1 MEKIN
6 ARELKDLFI
15 EIKYGNKI
23 AFEKL
28 YNNYNKLIYRIAYS
42 ILKNKQDAEDVVQI
56 VFEKLYLTDK
66 EKLPNRNESSWLYSI
81 TKNETINYLKRN
93 KNNIDL
99 DSIYNI
105 EDDNNEIN
113 KIIDQDNY
121 NRLISKLN
129 NKEKEII
136 SLKIISNLSFEE
148 IGKLLKEPTGTI
160 KWRYYKAVNTLKIL
174 LSNLGMFII
183 TFVIGIKTLF
193 NKKASD
199 KVEQDKTIGN
209 NTTEQTGENT
219 KSDNQIQETEIEN
232 ITNNI
237 EETYNGIITNI
248 NSNSIVFEDKLRNKK
263 YSIDVNSSL
272 NFINGRTN
280 EKVYY
285 DEMKIGYYID
295 TYTYK
300 KSKAISILSNI
311 KGEELRKELIKNLT
325 LEDSP
330 YLTVSPIGTNI
341 EIINSNKA
349 ILTITF
355 EDLIPDYNVDGGK
368 FEMKVEINSNTVIE
382 RKGGRNKIEQLK
394 DADLNIIKI
403 RLDKNTINN
412 EIPIATYFMSSDGN

>member
-1 MEKIN
+1 MEKIKKYIPKIILLDTILYMLIIVTLYFILSSFKLMF
-6 ARELKDLFI
+6 REWIYIVSAVIIIGGFVAGIIQLLLKIKKKILRNVLIGIVIILLLLSTPAIFFLGAFSYMPEHIVRKDGKNYVAYVNGFLRTYVSYYDYKNIFVVGNQKRI
-15 EIKYGNKI
+15 EEDYGKGGFDPIENKFGNK
-23 AFEKL
+23 
-28 YNNYNKLIYRIAYS
+28 Y
-42 ILKNKQDAEDVVQI
+42 DV
-56 VFEKLYLTDK
+56 
-66 EKLPNRNESSWLYSI
+66 
-81 TKNETINYLKRN
+81 ET
-93 KNNIDL
+93 
-99 DSIYNI
+99 
-105 EDDNNEIN
+105 
-113 KIIDQDNY
+113 
-121 NRLISKLN
+121 
-129 NKEKEII
+129 
-136 SLKIISNLSFEE
+136 
-148 IGKLLKEPTGTI
+148 TT
-160 KWRYYKAVNTLKIL
+160 YYDEN
-174 LSNLGMFII
+174 
-183 TFVIGIKTLF
+183 
-193 NKKASD
+193 
-199 KVEQDKTIGN
+199 GN
-209 NTTEQTGENT
+209 VVSRENT

-237 EETYNGIITNI
+237 EEKNYNGIITNI
-248 NSNSIVFEDKLRNKK
+248 DSNRIVFENKSRNKK
-263 YSIDVNSSL
+263 YFIDVNSSL

-300 KSKAISILSNI
+300 KSNAISILSNI

>member
-1 MEKIN
+1 MEKIKKYIPKIILLDTIIYTLIIVTLYFILSSFKLMF
-6 ARELKDLFI
+6 REWIYIVSAVIIIGGFVAGIIQLLLKIKEKVLRNVLIGIVIILLLLSTPAIFFLGAFSYMPEHIAKKDGKNYVAYVNGFLRTYVSYYDYKNIFVVGNQKRI
-15 EIKYGNKI
+15 EEDYGKGGFDPIENKFGNK
-23 AFEKL
+23 
-28 YNNYNKLIYRIAYS
+28 Y
-42 ILKNKQDAEDVVQI
+42 DV
-56 VFEKLYLTDK
+56 
-66 EKLPNRNESSWLYSI
+66 
-81 TKNETINYLKRN
+81 ET
-93 KNNIDL
+93 
-99 DSIYNI
+99 
-105 EDDNNEIN
+105 
-113 KIIDQDNY
+113 
-121 NRLISKLN
+121 
-129 NKEKEII
+129 
-136 SLKIISNLSFEE
+136 
-148 IGKLLKEPTGTI
+148 TT
-160 KWRYYKAVNTLKIL
+160 YYDEN
-174 LSNLGMFII
+174 
-183 TFVIGIKTLF
+183 
-193 NKKASD
+193 
-199 KVEQDKTIGN
+199 GN
-209 NTTEQTGENT
+209 VVSRENT
-219 KSDNQIQETEIEN
+219 KSDNQIQGTTEINNIPEN

-237 EETYNGIITNI
+237 EEKNYNGIITNI
-248 NSNSIVFEDKLRNKK
+248 DSNRIVFENKSRNKK

-394 DADLNIIKI
+394 DADLCIIKI

>member
-1 MEKIN
+1 MEKIKKYIPKIILLDTILYMLIIVTLYFILSTFKLMF
-6 ARELKDLFI
+6 REWIYIVSAVIIIGGFVAGIIQLLLKIKEKILRNVLIGIVIILLLLSTPAIFFLGAFSYMPEHIVRKDGKNYVAYVNGFLRTYVSYYDYKNIFVVGSQKRI
-15 EIKYGNKI
+15 EEYYGKGGFDPIKNKFGNK
-23 AFEKL
+23 
-28 YNNYNKLIYRIAYS
+28 Y
-42 ILKNKQDAEDVVQI
+42 DV
-56 VFEKLYLTDK
+56 
-66 EKLPNRNESSWLYSI
+66 
-81 TKNETINYLKRN
+81 ET
-93 KNNIDL
+93 
-99 DSIYNI
+99 
-105 EDDNNEIN
+105 
-113 KIIDQDNY
+113 
-121 NRLISKLN
+121 
-129 NKEKEII
+129 
-136 SLKIISNLSFEE
+136 
-148 IGKLLKEPTGTI
+148 TT
-160 KWRYYKAVNTLKIL
+160 YYDEN
-174 LSNLGMFII
+174 
-183 TFVIGIKTLF
+183 
-193 NKKASD
+193 
-199 KVEQDKTIGN
+199 GN
-209 NTTEQTGENT
+209 VVSRENT

-237 EETYNGIITNI
+237 EEKNYNGIITNI
-248 NSNSIVFEDKLRNKK
+248 DSNRIVFENKSRNKK

-285 DEMKIGYYID
+285 DDMKIGYYID

>member
-28 YNNYNKLIYRIAYS
+28 YLI
-42 ILKNKQDAEDVVQI
+42 
-56 VFEKLYLTDK
+56 DK
-66 EKLPNRNESSWLYSI
+66 EKLPNR
-81 TKNETINYLKRN
+81 
-93 KNNIDL
+93 
-99 DSIYNI
+99 
-105 EDDNNEIN
+105 DDNNEIN

-263 YSIDVNSSL
+263 YSIDVNSFL

>member
-28 YNNYNKLIYRIAYS
+28 YNNYNKLIYSIAYS

-56 VFEKLYLTDK
+56 VFEKLYLIDK

-81 TKNETINYLKRN
+81 TKNET
-93 KNNIDL
+93 
-99 DSIYNI
+99 
-105 EDDNNEIN
+105 
-113 KIIDQDNY
+113 
-121 NRLISKLN
+121 
-129 NKEKEII
+129 
-136 SLKIISNLSFEE
+136 
-148 IGKLLKEPTGTI
+148 
-160 KWRYYKAVNTLKIL
+160 
-174 LSNLGMFII
+174 
-183 TFVIGIKTLF
+183 
-193 NKKASD
+193 
-199 KVEQDKTIGN
+199 
-209 NTTEQTGENT
+209 
-219 KSDNQIQETEIEN
+219 
-232 ITNNI
+232 
-237 EETYNGIITNI
+237 
-248 NSNSIVFEDKLRNKK
+248 EDKLRNKK

-285 DEMKIGYYID
+285 DEMKIGYYIN

>member
-1 MEKIN
+1 MEKIKKYIPKIILLDTILYMLIIVTLYFILSSFKLMF
-6 ARELKDLFI
+6 REWIYIVSAVIIIGGFVAGIIQLLSKIKEKVLRNVLIGIVIILLLLSTPAIFFLGAFSYTPEHIVRKDGKKYVAYVNGFLRTYVYYYDYKNIFVVGNQKRI
-15 EIKYGNKI
+15 EEDYGKGGFDPIENKFGNK
-23 AFEKL
+23 
-28 YNNYNKLIYRIAYS
+28 Y
-42 ILKNKQDAEDVVQI
+42 DV
-56 VFEKLYLTDK
+56 
-66 EKLPNRNESSWLYSI
+66 
-81 TKNETINYLKRN
+81 ET
-93 KNNIDL
+93 
-99 DSIYNI
+99 
-105 EDDNNEIN
+105 
-113 KIIDQDNY
+113 
-121 NRLISKLN
+121 
-129 NKEKEII
+129 
-136 SLKIISNLSFEE
+136 
-148 IGKLLKEPTGTI
+148 TT
-160 KWRYYKAVNTLKIL
+160 YYDEN
-174 LSNLGMFII
+174 
-183 TFVIGIKTLF
+183 
-193 NKKASD
+193 
-199 KVEQDKTIGN
+199 GN
-209 NTTEQTGENT
+209 VVSRKNT
-219 KSDNQIQETEIEN
+219 KSDDQIQGTTEINNIPEN

-237 EETYNGIITNI
+237 EEKNYNGIITNI
-248 NSNSIVFEDKLRNKK
+248 DSNRIVFENKSRNKK
-263 YSIDVNSSL
+263 YFIDVNSSL

-368 FEMKVEINSNTVIE
+368 FEMKVEINPNTVIE

>member
-28 YNNYNKLIYRIAYS
+28 YNNYNKLIYSIAYS

-56 VFEKLYLTDK
+56 VFEKLYLIDK

-81 TKNETINYLKRN
+81 TKNET
-93 KNNIDL
+93 
-99 DSIYNI
+99 
-105 EDDNNEIN
+105 
-113 KIIDQDNY
+113 
-121 NRLISKLN
+121 
-129 NKEKEII
+129 
-136 SLKIISNLSFEE
+136 
-148 IGKLLKEPTGTI
+148 
-160 KWRYYKAVNTLKIL
+160 
-174 LSNLGMFII
+174 
-183 TFVIGIKTLF
+183 
-193 NKKASD
+193 
-199 KVEQDKTIGN
+199 
-209 NTTEQTGENT
+209 
-219 KSDNQIQETEIEN
+219 
-232 ITNNI
+232 
-237 EETYNGIITNI
+237 
-248 NSNSIVFEDKLRNKK
+248 EDKLRNKK

-325 LEDSP
+325 LENSP

>member
-28 YNNYNKLIYRIAYS
+28 YNNYNKLIYSIAYS

-56 VFEKLYLTDK
+56 VFEKLYLIDK

-81 TKNETINYLKRN
+81 TKNET
-93 KNNIDL
+93 
-99 DSIYNI
+99 
-105 EDDNNEIN
+105 
-113 KIIDQDNY
+113 
-121 NRLISKLN
+121 
-129 NKEKEII
+129 
-136 SLKIISNLSFEE
+136 
-148 IGKLLKEPTGTI
+148 
-160 KWRYYKAVNTLKIL
+160 
-174 LSNLGMFII
+174 
-183 TFVIGIKTLF
+183 
-193 NKKASD
+193 
-199 KVEQDKTIGN
+199 
-209 NTTEQTGENT
+209 
-219 KSDNQIQETEIEN
+219 
-232 ITNNI
+232 
-237 EETYNGIITNI
+237 
-248 NSNSIVFEDKLRNKK
+248 EDKLRNKK

-325 LEDSP
+325 LEDST

>member
-1 MEKIN
+1 MEKIKKYIPKIILLDTILYTLIIVTLYFILSSFKLMF
-6 ARELKDLFI
+6 REWIYIVSAVIIIGGFVAGIIQLLS
-15 EIKYGNKI
+15 KI
-23 AFEKL
+23 
-28 YNNYNKLIYRIAYS
+28 
-42 ILKNKQDAEDVVQI
+42 
-56 VFEKLYLTDK
+56 K
-66 EKLPNRNESSWLYSI
+66 EKVLRNVLIGIVIILLLLSTPAIFFLGAFSYMPEHIVRKDGKKYVAYVNGFLRTYVYYYDY
-81 TKNETINYLKRN
+81 KNIFVVGNQKRIEEDYGKGGFDPIENKFRN
-93 KNNIDL
+93 KYDVEMTTYY
-99 DSIYNI
+99 D
-105 EDDNNEIN
+105 ED
-113 KIIDQDNY
+113 
-121 NRLISKLN
+121 
-129 NKEKEII
+129 
-136 SLKIISNLSFEE
+136 
-148 IGKLLKEPTGTI
+148 
-160 KWRYYKAVNTLKIL
+160 
-174 LSNLGMFII
+174 
-183 TFVIGIKTLF
+183 
-193 NKKASD
+193 
-199 KVEQDKTIGN
+199 GN
-209 NTTEQTGENT
+209 VVSRENT

-248 NSNSIVFEDKLRNKK
+248 NSNSIVFEDKSRNKK

-300 KSKAISILSNI
+300 KSKVISILSNI

-355 EDLIPDYNVDGGK
+355 EDLIPDYNVDGGI

-382 RKGGRNKIEQLK
+382 RKGGKNKIEQLK

>member
-28 YNNYNKLIYRIAYS
+28 YNNYNKLIYSIAYS

-56 VFEKLYLTDK
+56 VFEKLYLIDK

-81 TKNETINYLKRN
+81 TKNET
-93 KNNIDL
+93 
-99 DSIYNI
+99 
-105 EDDNNEIN
+105 
-113 KIIDQDNY
+113 
-121 NRLISKLN
+121 
-129 NKEKEII
+129 
-136 SLKIISNLSFEE
+136 
-148 IGKLLKEPTGTI
+148 
-160 KWRYYKAVNTLKIL
+160 
-174 LSNLGMFII
+174 
-183 TFVIGIKTLF
+183 
-193 NKKASD
+193 
-199 KVEQDKTIGN
+199 
-209 NTTEQTGENT
+209 
-219 KSDNQIQETEIEN
+219 
-232 ITNNI
+232 
-237 EETYNGIITNI
+237 
-248 NSNSIVFEDKLRNKK
+248 EDKLRNKK

-403 RLDKNTINN
+403 RLDKTTINN

>member
-28 YNNYNKLIYRIAYS
+28 YNNYNKLIYSIAYS

-56 VFEKLYLTDK
+56 VFEKLYLIDK

-81 TKNETINYLKRN
+81 TKNET
-93 KNNIDL
+93 
-99 DSIYNI
+99 
-105 EDDNNEIN
+105 
-113 KIIDQDNY
+113 
-121 NRLISKLN
+121 
-129 NKEKEII
+129 
-136 SLKIISNLSFEE
+136 
-148 IGKLLKEPTGTI
+148 
-160 KWRYYKAVNTLKIL
+160 
-174 LSNLGMFII
+174 
-183 TFVIGIKTLF
+183 
-193 NKKASD
+193 
-199 KVEQDKTIGN
+199 
-209 NTTEQTGENT
+209 
-219 KSDNQIQETEIEN
+219 
-232 ITNNI
+232 
-237 EETYNGIITNI
+237 
-248 NSNSIVFEDKLRNKK
+248 EDKLKNKK

>member
-28 YNNYNKLIYRIAYS
+28 YNNYNKLIYSIAYS

-56 VFEKLYLTDK
+56 VFEKLYLIDK
-66 EKLPNRNESSWLYSI
+66 EN
-81 TKNETINYLKRN
+81 
-93 KNNIDL
+93 
-99 DSIYNI
+99 
-105 EDDNNEIN
+105 
-113 KIIDQDNY
+113 
-121 NRLISKLN
+121 
-129 NKEKEII
+129 
-136 SLKIISNLSFEE
+136 
-148 IGKLLKEPTGTI
+148 
-160 KWRYYKAVNTLKIL
+160 
-174 LSNLGMFII
+174 
-183 TFVIGIKTLF
+183 
-193 NKKASD
+193 
-199 KVEQDKTIGN
+199 
-209 NTTEQTGENT
+209 
-219 KSDNQIQETEIEN
+219 
-232 ITNNI
+232 
-237 EETYNGIITNI
+237 
-248 NSNSIVFEDKLRNKK
+248 
-263 YSIDVNSSL
+263 SIDVNSSL

>member
-1 MEKIN
+1 MEKIKKYIPKIILLDTILYTLIIV
-6 ARELKDLFI
+6 ALYFILSSFKLMFREWIYIVSAVIIIGGLVAGIIQLLLKIKEKVLRNVLIGIVIILLLLSTPAIFFLGAFSYMPEHIVKMDGKKYVAYVNGFLRTYVYYYDYKNIFVVGNQKRI
-15 EIKYGNKI
+15 EEDYGKGGFDPIEDKFGNK
-23 AFEKL
+23 
-28 YNNYNKLIYRIAYS
+28 Y
-42 ILKNKQDAEDVVQI
+42 DV
-56 VFEKLYLTDK
+56 
-66 EKLPNRNESSWLYSI
+66 
-81 TKNETINYLKRN
+81 ET
-93 KNNIDL
+93 
-99 DSIYNI
+99 
-105 EDDNNEIN
+105 
-113 KIIDQDNY
+113 
-121 NRLISKLN
+121 
-129 NKEKEII
+129 
-136 SLKIISNLSFEE
+136 
-148 IGKLLKEPTGTI
+148 TT
-160 KWRYYKAVNTLKIL
+160 YYDEN
-174 LSNLGMFII
+174 
-183 TFVIGIKTLF
+183 
-193 NKKASD
+193 
-199 KVEQDKTIGN
+199 GN
-209 NTTEQTGENT
+209 VVSRENT

-248 NSNSIVFEDKLRNKK
+248 NSNSIVFEDKSRNKK

-300 KSKAISILSNI
+300 KSKVISILSNI

-368 FEMKVEINSNTVIE
+368 FEMKVEINPNTVIE
-382 RKGGRNKIEQLK
+382 RKSGRNKIEQLK
-394 DADLNIIKI
+394 DADLSIIKI

>member
-1 MEKIN
+1 MEKIKKYIPKIILLDTIIYTLIIV
-6 ARELKDLFI
+6 ALYFILSSFKLMFREWIYIVSAVIIICGFVAGIIQLFLKIKEKVLRNVLIGIVIILLLLSTPIIFFLGAFSYMPEHIVEKDGKKYIAYVNGFLRTYVYYYDYKNIFVVGNQKRI
-15 EIKYGNKI
+15 EEYYGKGGFDPIENKFGNK
-23 AFEKL
+23 
-28 YNNYNKLIYRIAYS
+28 YNV
-42 ILKNKQDAEDVVQI
+42 E
-56 VFEKLYLTDK
+56 
-66 EKLPNRNESSWLYSI
+66 I
-81 TKNETINYLKRN
+81 TTYYDEEG
-93 KNNIDL
+93 NI
-99 DSIYNI
+99 
-105 EDDNNEIN
+105 
-113 KIIDQDNY
+113 
-121 NRLISKLN
+121 
-129 NKEKEII
+129 
-136 SLKIISNLSFEE
+136 
-148 IGKLLKEPTGTI
+148 
-160 KWRYYKAVNTLKIL
+160 VNT
-174 LSNLGMFII
+174 
-183 TFVIGIKTLF
+183 
-193 NKKASD
+193 
-199 KVEQDKTIGN
+199 
-209 NTTEQTGENT
+209 ENT
-219 KSDNQIQETEIEN
+219 KYDNKMQETTEINDIPEN

-248 NSNSIVFEDKLRNKK
+248 DSNSIVFEDKSKNKK
-263 YSIDVNSSL
+263 YSINVNSSL

-280 EKVYY
+280 EKVNY
-285 DEMKIGYYID
+285 DDIKIGYYID

-394 DADLNIIKI
+394 DADLCIIKI

>member
-28 YNNYNKLIYRIAYS
+28 YNNYNKLIYSIAYS

-56 VFEKLYLTDK
+56 VFEKLYLIDK

-81 TKNETINYLKRN
+81 TKNET
-93 KNNIDL
+93 
-99 DSIYNI
+99 
-105 EDDNNEIN
+105 
-113 KIIDQDNY
+113 
-121 NRLISKLN
+121 
-129 NKEKEII
+129 
-136 SLKIISNLSFEE
+136 
-148 IGKLLKEPTGTI
+148 
-160 KWRYYKAVNTLKIL
+160 
-174 LSNLGMFII
+174 
-183 TFVIGIKTLF
+183 
-193 NKKASD
+193 
-199 KVEQDKTIGN
+199 
-209 NTTEQTGENT
+209 
-219 KSDNQIQETEIEN
+219 
-232 ITNNI
+232 
-237 EETYNGIITNI
+237 
-248 NSNSIVFEDKLRNKK
+248 EDKLRNKK

-382 RKGGRNKIEQLK
+382 HKGGRNKIEQLK

>member
-28 YNNYNKLIYRIAYS
+28 YNNYNKLIYSIAYS
-42 ILKNKQDAEDVVQI
+42 ILKNKQDAEDLVQI
-56 VFEKLYLTDK
+56 VFEKLYLIDK
-66 EKLPNRNESSWLYSI
+66 EKMPNRNESSWLYSI
-81 TKNETINYLKRN
+81 TKNET
-93 KNNIDL
+93 
-99 DSIYNI
+99 
-105 EDDNNEIN
+105 
-113 KIIDQDNY
+113 
-121 NRLISKLN
+121 
-129 NKEKEII
+129 
-136 SLKIISNLSFEE
+136 
-148 IGKLLKEPTGTI
+148 
-160 KWRYYKAVNTLKIL
+160 
-174 LSNLGMFII
+174 
-183 TFVIGIKTLF
+183 
-193 NKKASD
+193 
-199 KVEQDKTIGN
+199 
-209 NTTEQTGENT
+209 
-219 KSDNQIQETEIEN
+219 
-232 ITNNI
+232 
-237 EETYNGIITNI
+237 
-248 NSNSIVFEDKLRNKK
+248 EDKLRNKK

>member
-28 YNNYNKLIYRIAYS
+28 YNNYNKLIYSIAYS

-56 VFEKLYLTDK
+56 VFEKLYLIDK

-81 TKNETINYLKRN
+81 TKNET
-93 KNNIDL
+93 
-99 DSIYNI
+99 
-105 EDDNNEIN
+105 
-113 KIIDQDNY
+113 
-121 NRLISKLN
+121 
-129 NKEKEII
+129 
-136 SLKIISNLSFEE
+136 
-148 IGKLLKEPTGTI
+148 
-160 KWRYYKAVNTLKIL
+160 
-174 LSNLGMFII
+174 
-183 TFVIGIKTLF
+183 
-193 NKKASD
+193 
-199 KVEQDKTIGN
+199 
-209 NTTEQTGENT
+209 
-219 KSDNQIQETEIEN
+219 
-232 ITNNI
+232 
-237 EETYNGIITNI
+237 
-248 NSNSIVFEDKLRNKK
+248 EDKLRNKK

-349 ILTITF
+349 ILTTTF

>member
-28 YNNYNKLIYRIAYS
+28 YNNYNKLIYSIAYS

-56 VFEKLYLTDK
+56 VFEKLYLIDK
-66 EKLPNRNESSWLYSI
+66 EKLPNRNESSWLYTI
-81 TKNETINYLKRN
+81 TKNET
-93 KNNIDL
+93 
-99 DSIYNI
+99 
-105 EDDNNEIN
+105 
-113 KIIDQDNY
+113 
-121 NRLISKLN
+121 
-129 NKEKEII
+129 
-136 SLKIISNLSFEE
+136 
-148 IGKLLKEPTGTI
+148 
-160 KWRYYKAVNTLKIL
+160 
-174 LSNLGMFII
+174 
-183 TFVIGIKTLF
+183 
-193 NKKASD
+193 
-199 KVEQDKTIGN
+199 
-209 NTTEQTGENT
+209 
-219 KSDNQIQETEIEN
+219 
-232 ITNNI
+232 
-237 EETYNGIITNI
+237 
-248 NSNSIVFEDKLRNKK
+248 EDKLRNKK

>member
-1 MEKIN
+1 MEKIKKYIPKIILLDTILYTLIIV
-6 ARELKDLFI
+6 ALYFILSSFKLMFREWIYIVSAVIIIGGLVAGIIQLLLKIKEKVLRNVLIGIVIILLLLSTPAIFFLGAFSYMPEHIVKMDGKKYVAYVNGFLRTYVYYYDYKNIFVVGNQKRI
-15 EIKYGNKI
+15 EEDYGKGGFDPIEDKFGNK
-23 AFEKL
+23 
-28 YNNYNKLIYRIAYS
+28 Y
-42 ILKNKQDAEDVVQI
+42 DV
-56 VFEKLYLTDK
+56 
-66 EKLPNRNESSWLYSI
+66 
-81 TKNETINYLKRN
+81 ET
-93 KNNIDL
+93 
-99 DSIYNI
+99 
-105 EDDNNEIN
+105 
-113 KIIDQDNY
+113 
-121 NRLISKLN
+121 
-129 NKEKEII
+129 
-136 SLKIISNLSFEE
+136 
-148 IGKLLKEPTGTI
+148 TT
-160 KWRYYKAVNTLKIL
+160 YYDEN
-174 LSNLGMFII
+174 
-183 TFVIGIKTLF
+183 
-193 NKKASD
+193 
-199 KVEQDKTIGN
+199 GN
-209 NTTEQTGENT
+209 VVSRENT

-248 NSNSIVFEDKLRNKK
+248 NSNSIVFEDKSRNKK

-300 KSKAISILSNI
+300 KSKVISILSNI

-382 RKGGRNKIEQLK
+382 RKSGRNKIEQLK

>member
-1 MEKIN
+1 MEKIKKYIPQIILLDTILYMLIIVTLYFILSSFKLMF
-6 ARELKDLFI
+6 REWIYIVSAVIIIGGFVAGIIQLLLKIKEKILRNVLIGIVIILLLLSTPAIFFLGAFSYMPEHIVRKDGKNYVAYVNGFLRTYVYYYDYKNIFVVGNQKRI
-15 EIKYGNKI
+15 EEDYGKGGFDPIENKFGNK
-23 AFEKL
+23 
-28 YNNYNKLIYRIAYS
+28 Y
-42 ILKNKQDAEDVVQI
+42 DV
-56 VFEKLYLTDK
+56 
-66 EKLPNRNESSWLYSI
+66 
-81 TKNETINYLKRN
+81 ET
-93 KNNIDL
+93 
-99 DSIYNI
+99 
-105 EDDNNEIN
+105 
-113 KIIDQDNY
+113 
-121 NRLISKLN
+121 
-129 NKEKEII
+129 
-136 SLKIISNLSFEE
+136 
-148 IGKLLKEPTGTI
+148 TT
-160 KWRYYKAVNTLKIL
+160 YYDEN
-174 LSNLGMFII
+174 
-183 TFVIGIKTLF
+183 
-193 NKKASD
+193 
-199 KVEQDKTIGN
+199 GN
-209 NTTEQTGENT
+209 VVSRENT
-219 KSDNQIQETEIEN
+219 KSDNQIQGTTEINNIPEN

-237 EETYNGIITNI
+237 EEKNYNGIITNI
-248 NSNSIVFEDKLRNKK
+248 DSNRIVFENKLDNKR

-280 EKVYY
+280 EKVNY
-285 DEMKIGYYID
+285 DDIKIGYYID

-394 DADLNIIKI
+394 DADLCIIKI

>member
-1 MEKIN
+1 MEKIKKYIPKIILLDTMLYTLIIVTLYFILSSFKLMF
-6 ARELKDLFI
+6 REWIYIVSAVIIIGGFVAGIIQLLSKIKEKVLRNVLIGIVIILLLLSTPAIFFLGAFSYTPEHIVRKDGKNYVAYVNGFLRTYVSYYDYKNIFVVGNQKRI
-15 EIKYGNKI
+15 EEDYGKGGFDPIENKFGNK
-23 AFEKL
+23 
-28 YNNYNKLIYRIAYS
+28 Y
-42 ILKNKQDAEDVVQI
+42 DV
-56 VFEKLYLTDK
+56 EMTTYYDK
-66 EKLPNRNESSWLYSI
+66 
-81 TKNETINYLKRN
+81 
-93 KNNIDL
+93 D
-99 DSIYNI
+99 
-105 EDDNNEIN
+105 
-113 KIIDQDNY
+113 
-121 NRLISKLN
+121 
-129 NKEKEII
+129 
-136 SLKIISNLSFEE
+136 
-148 IGKLLKEPTGTI
+148 
-160 KWRYYKAVNTLKIL
+160 
-174 LSNLGMFII
+174 
-183 TFVIGIKTLF
+183 
-193 NKKASD
+193 
-199 KVEQDKTIGN
+199 GN
-209 NTTEQTGENT
+209 VVSRENT
-219 KSDNQIQETEIEN
+219 KSDNQIQGTTEINNIPEN

-237 EETYNGIITNI
+237 EEKNYNGIITNI
-248 NSNSIVFEDKLRNKK
+248 DSNRIVFENKSRNKK

-300 KSKAISILSNI
+300 KSKTISILSNI

>member
-28 YNNYNKLIYRIAYS
+28 YNNYNKLIYSIAYS

-56 VFEKLYLTDK
+56 VFEKLYLIDK

-81 TKNETINYLKRN
+81 TKNET
-93 KNNIDL
+93 
-99 DSIYNI
+99 
-105 EDDNNEIN
+105 
-113 KIIDQDNY
+113 
-121 NRLISKLN
+121 
-129 NKEKEII
+129 
-136 SLKIISNLSFEE
+136 
-148 IGKLLKEPTGTI
+148 
-160 KWRYYKAVNTLKIL
+160 
-174 LSNLGMFII
+174 
-183 TFVIGIKTLF
+183 
-193 NKKASD
+193 
-199 KVEQDKTIGN
+199 
-209 NTTEQTGENT
+209 
-219 KSDNQIQETEIEN
+219 
-232 ITNNI
+232 
-237 EETYNGIITNI
+237 
-248 NSNSIVFEDKLRNKK
+248 EDKLRNKK

-311 KGEELRKELIKNLT
+311 KGEALRKELIKNLT

>member
-28 YNNYNKLIYRIAYS
+28 YNNYNKLIYSIAYS

-56 VFEKLYLTDK
+56 VFEKLYLIDK

-81 TKNETINYLKRN
+81 TKNET
-93 KNNIDL
+93 
-99 DSIYNI
+99 
-105 EDDNNEIN
+105 
-113 KIIDQDNY
+113 
-121 NRLISKLN
+121 
-129 NKEKEII
+129 
-136 SLKIISNLSFEE
+136 
-148 IGKLLKEPTGTI
+148 
-160 KWRYYKAVNTLKIL
+160 
-174 LSNLGMFII
+174 
-183 TFVIGIKTLF
+183 
-193 NKKASD
+193 
-199 KVEQDKTIGN
+199 
-209 NTTEQTGENT
+209 
-219 KSDNQIQETEIEN
+219 
-232 ITNNI
+232 
-237 EETYNGIITNI
+237 
-248 NSNSIVFEDKLRNKK
+248 EDKLRNKK

>member
-1 MEKIN
+1 MEKIKKYIPKIILLDTILYMLIIVTLYFILSSFKLMF
-6 ARELKDLFI
+6 REWIYIVSAVIIIGGFVAGIIQLLLKIKEKILRNVLIGIVIILLLLSTPAIFFLGAFSYMPEHIVRKDGKNYVAYVNGFLRTYVSYYDYKNIFVVGNQKRI
-15 EIKYGNKI
+15 EEDYGKGGFDPIENKFGNK
-23 AFEKL
+23 
-28 YNNYNKLIYRIAYS
+28 Y
-42 ILKNKQDAEDVVQI
+42 DV
-56 VFEKLYLTDK
+56 
-66 EKLPNRNESSWLYSI
+66 
-81 TKNETINYLKRN
+81 ET
-93 KNNIDL
+93 
-99 DSIYNI
+99 
-105 EDDNNEIN
+105 
-113 KIIDQDNY
+113 
-121 NRLISKLN
+121 
-129 NKEKEII
+129 
-136 SLKIISNLSFEE
+136 
-148 IGKLLKEPTGTI
+148 TT
-160 KWRYYKAVNTLKIL
+160 YYDEN
-174 LSNLGMFII
+174 
-183 TFVIGIKTLF
+183 
-193 NKKASD
+193 
-199 KVEQDKTIGN
+199 GN
-209 NTTEQTGENT
+209 VVSRENT

-237 EETYNGIITNI
+237 EEKNYNGIITNI
-248 NSNSIVFEDKLRNKK
+248 DSNRIVFENKSRNKK

-295 TYTYK
+295 TDTYK
-300 KSKAISILSNI
+300 KSKTISILSNI

-394 DADLNIIKI
+394 DADLCIIKI

>member
-28 YNNYNKLIYRIAYS
+28 YNNYNKLIYSIAYS
-42 ILKNKQDAEDVVQI
+42 ILKYKQDAEDVVQI
-56 VFEKLYLTDK
+56 VFEKLYLIDK

-81 TKNETINYLKRN
+81 TKNET
-93 KNNIDL
+93 
-99 DSIYNI
+99 
-105 EDDNNEIN
+105 
-113 KIIDQDNY
+113 
-121 NRLISKLN
+121 
-129 NKEKEII
+129 
-136 SLKIISNLSFEE
+136 
-148 IGKLLKEPTGTI
+148 
-160 KWRYYKAVNTLKIL
+160 
-174 LSNLGMFII
+174 
-183 TFVIGIKTLF
+183 
-193 NKKASD
+193 
-199 KVEQDKTIGN
+199 
-209 NTTEQTGENT
+209 
-219 KSDNQIQETEIEN
+219 
-232 ITNNI
+232 
-237 EETYNGIITNI
+237 
-248 NSNSIVFEDKLRNKK
+248 EDKLRNKK

>member
-1 MEKIN
+1 MEKIKKYIPKIILLDTILYMLIIVTLYFILSSFKLMF
-6 ARELKDLFI
+6 REWIYIVSAVIIIGGFVAGIIQLLLKIKKKILRNVLIGIVIILLLLSTPAIFFLGAFSYMPEHIVRKDGKKYVAYVNGFLRTYVYYYDYKNIFVVGNQKRI
-15 EIKYGNKI
+15 EEDYGKGGFDPIENKFGNK
-23 AFEKL
+23 
-28 YNNYNKLIYRIAYS
+28 Y
-42 ILKNKQDAEDVVQI
+42 DV
-56 VFEKLYLTDK
+56 
-66 EKLPNRNESSWLYSI
+66 
-81 TKNETINYLKRN
+81 ET
-93 KNNIDL
+93 
-99 DSIYNI
+99 
-105 EDDNNEIN
+105 
-113 KIIDQDNY
+113 
-121 NRLISKLN
+121 
-129 NKEKEII
+129 
-136 SLKIISNLSFEE
+136 
-148 IGKLLKEPTGTI
+148 TT
-160 KWRYYKAVNTLKIL
+160 YYDEN
-174 LSNLGMFII
+174 
-183 TFVIGIKTLF
+183 
-193 NKKASD
+193 
-199 KVEQDKTIGN
+199 GN
-209 NTTEQTGENT
+209 VVSRENT
-219 KSDNQIQETEIEN
+219 KSDNQIQGTTEINNIPEN

-237 EETYNGIITNI
+237 EEKNYNGIITNI
-248 NSNSIVFEDKLRNKK
+248 DSNRMVFENKSRNKK

-382 RKGGRNKIEQLK
+382 RKSGRNKIEQLK
-394 DADLNIIKI
+394 DADLCIIKI

>member
-1 MEKIN
+1 MEKIKKYIPRIILLDTIIYTLIIVTLYLILSFCKLMF
-6 ARELKDLFI
+6 REWIYIVSAVIIIGGFVAGIIQLLLKIKEKILRNVLIGIVIILLLLSTPAIFFLGAFSYMPEHIVRKDGKKYVAYVNGFLRTYVSYYDYKNIFVVGNQKRI
-15 EIKYGNKI
+15 EEDYGKGGFDPIENKFGNKYDV
-23 AFEKL
+23 EMTT
-28 YNNYNKLIYRIAYS
+28 YY
-42 ILKNKQDAEDVVQI
+42 DEDGNVVS
-56 VFEKLYLTDK
+56 
-66 EKLPNRNESSWLYSI
+66 R
-81 TKNETINYLKRN
+81 
-93 KNNIDL
+93 
-99 DSIYNI
+99 
-105 EDDNNEIN
+105 
-113 KIIDQDNY
+113 
-121 NRLISKLN
+121 
-129 NKEKEII
+129 
-136 SLKIISNLSFEE
+136 
-148 IGKLLKEPTGTI
+148 
-160 KWRYYKAVNTLKIL
+160 
-174 LSNLGMFII
+174 
-183 TFVIGIKTLF
+183 
-193 NKKASD
+193 
-199 KVEQDKTIGN
+199 
-209 NTTEQTGENT
+209 ENT

-248 NSNSIVFEDKLRNKK
+248 NFNSIVFENKSRNKK
-263 YSIDVNSSL
+263 YSINVNSSL
-272 NFINGRTN
+272 NFINRRTN
-280 EKVYY
+280 EKVNY
-285 DEMKIGYYID
+285 DDIKIGYYID

-355 EDLIPDYNVDGGK
+355 EDLLPDYNVDGGK

-394 DADLNIIKI
+394 DADLCIIKI